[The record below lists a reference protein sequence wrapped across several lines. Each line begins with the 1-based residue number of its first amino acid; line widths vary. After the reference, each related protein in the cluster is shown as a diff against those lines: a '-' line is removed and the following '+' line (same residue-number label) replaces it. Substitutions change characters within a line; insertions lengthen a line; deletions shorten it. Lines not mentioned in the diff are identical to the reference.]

1 MSAARFLFFF
11 FQEKSLS
18 TPALY
23 QPSLKRGRTK
33 HKQALR
39 EAFGN
44 ASPPKFQTASAG
56 KTTTLS
62 QTDGAFKSFKTLLD
76 CAGWRLVRN
85 NKLERR
91 KAAAPTERASSDD
104 AVSTS
109 LKGLPFL
116 LRRRVR
122 PVSTCESSSD
132 NEARISFTRKER
144 GDGHITLEHCL

>member
-1 MSAARFLFFF
+1 MHPLQNS
-11 FQEKSLS
+11 
-18 TPALY
+18 
-23 QPSLKRGRTK
+23 
-33 HKQALR
+33 
-39 EAFGN
+39 
-44 ASPPKFQTASAG
+44 SAG
-56 KTTTLS
+56 KTITLS

-76 CAGWRLVRN
+76 CAEWRLVRN
-85 NKLERR
+85 NELERR